1 MMTSNGIPALAHMAQ
16 LRMTTM
22 AGQSP
27 SVGTLPRISQ
37 HFVAY
42 NAPAFAGAHT
52 GMPCDRSNAVR
63 VALYP
68 PSLRGLATA
77 KRLVGR

>member
-1 MMTSNGIPALAHMAQ
+1 
-16 LRMTTM
+16 M

-52 GMPCDRSNAVR
+52 GMR
-63 VALYP
+63 
-68 PSLRGLATA
+68 ATA
-77 KRLVGR
+77 AMLFEWPFIHPPCAALLRPNGLWAGRQITVQPYRPLAL